1 MYSMKIESENLKG
14 GGIDPVKKEN
24 INPIFTD
31 ESEKKLFMKILDL
44 YSNSTLNSHNLGEY
58 ASSKIPAYEV
68 MKQIN
73 ELGLIPQFRKLKEKF
88 TFKPLNSAGVEAESQ
103 NYERLARILLKTY
116 KENKN

>member
-1 MYSMKIESENLKG
+1 MKIESENLKG
-14 GGIDPVKKEN
+14 GDMDPVKRED

-31 ESEKKLFMKILDL
+31 ESEKKLFIKILDL
-44 YSNSTLNSHNLGEY
+44 YSNSTINSPNLGEY
-58 ASSKIPAYEV
+58 ASSQIPAYEV

-73 ELGLIPQFRKLKEKF
+73 ELGLIPQFRKLKKRF
-88 TFKPLNSAGVEAESQ
+88 TFKALTSAGKEVELQ